1 MLKGQKDCYG
11 KKVYISKV
19 NPVGLYC
26 NRVDRSQF
34 GIQNVKDGFIF

>member
-19 NPVGLYC
+19 NPFGVYC
-26 NRVDRSQF
+26 KRVDRNS
-34 GIQNVKDGFIF
+34 VRYLKC